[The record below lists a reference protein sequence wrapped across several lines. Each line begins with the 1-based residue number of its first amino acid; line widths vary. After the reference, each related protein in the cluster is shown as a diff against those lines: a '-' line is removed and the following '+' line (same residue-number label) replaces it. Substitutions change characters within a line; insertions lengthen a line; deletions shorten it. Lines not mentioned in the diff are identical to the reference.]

1 MMMFEYFKYILIFLI
16 YGTRPV
22 LYKYIVPYIQVE
34 SMILISGMFYFILA
48 IFYVYFTKPS
58 KLIQD
63 IRIMNKM
70 PSLYVWL
77 WLTALLGLIAT
88 HFYLD
93 LLKDSSAFLLT
104 AVLSAYPL
112 VTAAA
117 GYLFLNEVIT
127 RKQFIGMVII
137 IAGVILMN
145 SSDFDY

>member
-1 MMMFEYFKYILIFLI
+1 MLFEYFQYILIFLI
-16 YGTRPV
+16 FGTRPV

-34 SMILISGMFYFILA
+34 SMILISGLFYLILA
-48 IFYVYFTKPS
+48 IFYVYFTKPT

-63 IRIMNKM
+63 IRTMNKT
-70 PSLYVWL
+70 PSLYIAL

-104 AVLSAYPL
+104 AVLSSYPL
-112 VTAAA
+112 VTAAT

-127 RKQFIGMVII
+127 RKQLIGMLVI
-137 IAGVILMN
+137 IAGVMILN
-145 SSDFDY
+145 ISDFDY

>member
-1 MMMFEYFKYILIFLI
+1 MFHYFAYILIFLI

-34 SMILISGMFYFILA
+34 SIILISGLFYFILA
-48 IFYVYFTKPS
+48 AFYIVVTKPT
-58 KLIQD
+58 KLLHD
-63 IRIMNKM
+63 VRIMNKN
-70 PSLYVWL
+70 PNLYIWL
-77 WLTALLGLIAT
+77 LLTALLGLVAT

-117 GYLFLNEVIT
+117 AYLFLNEVIT
-127 RKQFIGMVII
+127 QKQLIGMVVII
-137 IAGVILMN
+137 VGVMMLN
-145 SSDFDY
+145 FGDFDY

>member
-1 MMMFEYFKYILIFLI
+1 MFKYLQYILIFLI
-16 YGTRPV
+16 FGIRPV

-34 SMILISGMFYFILA
+34 SIILISGLFYLMLA
-48 IFYVYFTKPS
+48 VFYIYFTKPT
-58 KLIQD
+58 KLLQD
-63 IRIMNKM
+63 VRTMNKT
-70 PSLYVWL
+70 PNLYIWL

-93 LLKDSSAFLLT
+93 LLKDSSAFLVT

-127 RKQFIGMVII
+127 QKQLIGMFVII
-137 IAGVILMN
+137 VGVMILN
-145 SSDFDY
+145 IGDFDY

>member
-1 MMMFEYFKYILIFLI
+1 MLFDYFAYILIFLI

-63 IRIMNKM
+63 IRTMNKT

-112 VTAAA
+112 VTAVT

-127 RKQFIGMVII
+127 RKQLIGMLVI
-137 IAGVILMN
+137 IAGVMILN
-145 SSDFDY
+145 FGDFDY

>member
-1 MMMFEYFKYILIFLI
+1 MRFGYFQYILIFLI
-16 YGTRPV
+16 FGTRPV

-34 SMILISGMFYFILA
+34 SMILISGLFYLILA
-48 IFYVYFTKPS
+48 IFYVYFTKPT

-63 IRIMNKM
+63 IHTMNKT
-70 PSLYVWL
+70 PSLHVAL

-93 LLKDSSAFLLT
+93 LLKDSTAFLLT

-127 RKQFIGMVII
+127 LKQFVGMLVI
-137 IAGVILMN
+137 IAGVMILN
-145 SSDFDY
+145 FGDFDY

>member
-34 SMILISGMFYFILA
+34 SMVLISGMFYFILA
-48 IFYVYFTKPS
+48 IFYVYFTKPT

-63 IRIMNKM
+63 IRTMNKT
-70 PSLYVWL
+70 PTLYTWL
-77 WLTALLGLIAT
+77 FLTALLGLIAT

-117 GYLFLNEVIT
+117 AYLFLNEIIT
-127 RKQFIGMVII
+127 RKQMIGIVVI
-137 IAGVILMN
+137 IAGVMILN
-145 SSDFDY
+145 FGDFDY

>member
-1 MMMFEYFKYILIFLI
+1 MLFRYLQYILIFLI
-16 YGTRPV
+16 FGTRPV

-34 SMILISGMFYFILA
+34 SMILISGLFYLILA
-48 IFYVYFTKPS
+48 IFYVYFTKPT

-63 IRIMNKM
+63 IRTMNKT
-70 PSLYVWL
+70 PSLHVAL
-77 WLTALLGLIAT
+77 WSTALLGLIAT

-93 LLKDSSAFLLT
+93 LLKDSTAFLLT

-127 RKQFIGMVII
+127 RKQLIGMLVII
-137 IAGVILMN
+137 VGIVILN
-145 SSDFDY
+145 LDNFDY

>member
-16 YGTRPV
+16 FGTRPV

-34 SMILISGMFYFILA
+34 SMILISGVFYLILA

-63 IRIMNKM
+63 VRTMNKT
-70 PSLYVWL
+70 PSLHLAL
-77 WLTALLGLIAT
+77 WSTALLGLIAT

-127 RKQFIGMVII
+127 RKQFVGMLVI
-137 IAGVILMN
+137 IAGVMILN
-145 SSDFDY
+145 FGDFDY